1 VPAVSGAHSW
11 PASANGV
18 ALEVLAGGAEC
29 EIVAVDFDALH
40 AAGFDGLAEREAGN
54 AGNAGS
60 RLDAHVFFGVDGCH
74 KGIITE
80 RSPRSML
87 RAARLGG
94 SGFMGAGRAWA
105 WVRPSGAVGGVAD
118 HPGAAA
124 SSWAGN
130 VAIGVAG
137 SVIHS

>member
-1 VPAVSGAHSW
+1 MPAVSGANPWS
-11 PASANGV
+11 ASANGV
-18 ALEVLAGGAEC
+18 TLEVLAGGAEC

-40 AAGFDGLAEREAGN
+40 AAGFDGLAERDAGN

-60 RLDAHVFFGVDGCH
+60 RLDAHVFLGVDGCH
-74 KGIITE
+74 KGIIAD
-80 RSPRSML
+80 RSPRSIL
-87 RAARLGG
+87 GAAWLGG
-94 SGFMGAGRAWA
+94 SGFMGAGRVWG
-105 WVRPSGAVGGVAD
+105 RPSGDVGGVAD
-118 HPGAAA
+118 HLGAAA